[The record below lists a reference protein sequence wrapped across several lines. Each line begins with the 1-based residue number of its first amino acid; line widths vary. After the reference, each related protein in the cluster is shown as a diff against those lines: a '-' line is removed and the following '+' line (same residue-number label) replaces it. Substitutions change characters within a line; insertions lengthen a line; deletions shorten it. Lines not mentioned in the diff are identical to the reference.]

1 MSRGPALCQAQRLPL
16 SDLPSHLMIGAGL
29 GCYLPHAGEKVR
41 PGEWTWSG
49 LTGRWTLLPSGSPW
63 GTDGTCPEVPHHT
76 LPVLPNPGWECPL
89 SPTPKVVRFIFR
101 GVGKG
106 RFLNPISP
114 GGIILSGGN
123 GRTSSLYSSS
133 WERWWNG
140 GLLLNVARAVL
151 SDTCICL
158 S

>member
-1 MSRGPALCQAQRLPL
+1 MSGGPALYQAQRLPL

-29 GCYLPHAGEKVR
+29 GYYLPHPGEEVR

-49 LTGRWTLLPSGSPW
+49 LTGRWTVLPSGSPW
-63 GTDGTCPEVPHHT
+63 EQMAPALKCHT
-76 LPVLPNPGWECPL
+76 ALPVLPNPGWECPL
-89 SPTPKVVRFIFR
+89 SPTPTVVRFIFR

-106 RFLNPISP
+106 HLLNPISP
-114 GGIILSGGN
+114 GEIISSGGN
-123 GRTSSLYSSS
+123 DRTSSLCSSS
-133 WERWWNG
+133 WEHWWNG
-140 GLLLNVARAVL
+140 GLLLNVAGAVL